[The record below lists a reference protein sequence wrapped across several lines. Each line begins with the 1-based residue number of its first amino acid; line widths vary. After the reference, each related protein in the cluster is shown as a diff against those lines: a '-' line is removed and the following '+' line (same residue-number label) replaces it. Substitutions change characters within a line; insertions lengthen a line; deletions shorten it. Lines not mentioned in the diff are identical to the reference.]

1 MRRLISR
8 RVPFYQNS
16 GCSRARHLPWPAHP
30 PTPQSEHHLA
40 PAGLQRAAPHLACH
54 EKCRIT
60 PALLGGPGGGDP
72 VSGLGKLC
80 GGTRWTCVR
89 ASSRLRLGP
98 SSRPGTDLSN
108 ALRPPQDFGP
118 GCARLSAPAWGSSWG
133 WRRPDGG
140 VGCEAESEGD
150 PPASRARP
158 TPPAFGLSGLCR
170 PRRWGGSGRFLRRW
184 GSESRSRRTPV
195 PETNPG
201 LHGTLFHLPGRERS
215 GRRPAL
221 QFAVPR
227 GSAPGLVAA
236 EDPATRG
243 EGERWGAFWWAPRTL
258 RGREA
263 RAERRSFSPP
273 PLPLQPF
280 ASEPWHL
287 PRLPP
292 IPVTL
297 FPMRSEPPSRLDCR
311 QGQATRASGRVGAE
325 TPCNPISRKIW
336 VLRVR

>member
-195 PETNPG
+195 PETNPR
-201 LHGTLFHLPGRERS
+201 LPGTLFHLPGRERS

-227 GSAPGLVAA
+227 GSAPGLVRRRIRLRAGKESA
-236 EDPATRG
+236 GAPSGGRRGHCGGAKPAPSAG
-243 EGERWGAFWWAPRTL
+243 PSL
-258 RGREA
+258 YPP
-263 RAERRSFSPP
+263 SPSSPSPP
-273 PLPLQPF
+273 NPGISPACPRSQSLYSLCVRSRPL
-280 ASEPWHL
+280 
-287 PRLPP
+287 
-292 IPVTL
+292 V
-297 FPMRSEPPSRLDCR
+297 
-311 QGQATRASGRVGAE
+311 
-325 TPCNPISRKIW
+325 
-336 VLRVR
+336 